1 MIDRIVIQING
12 VTPDF
17 VDLKLEDVMSTFD
30 EFKGKQTG
38 VRNSLTYTFKKS
50 KATLRIEGSLHKSV
64 KENNYE
70 PFAYSE
76 AVAVLQE
83 IASFLEIPLS
93 AFRINS
99 IEIGVNISVNELP
112 MRYIETISEYKGNKF
127 IPMTPRTGTNK
138 IYGRRCKLAEY
149 EIKFYDKIA
158 DYILEKKIKVAEREE
173 LPKNLLRYEIKL
185 SRKQLMTFGFPNPT
199 AENLLKRRYAI
210 FCVYLLRSIM
220 KDIVFTNDIVDYSK
234 IPDYSSKVL
243 QNKIKKYI
251 FAVSDGYDR
260 YLAYLKD
267 YVGEDEYKKAKRS
280 KASSIKSMQPFLYG
294 KYETELKERF
304 GEEIATVHNYKRAI
318 RSKKV

>member
-1 MIDRIVIQING
+1 MIDRIVMQIKG
-12 VTPDF
+12 VAPSLI
-17 VDLKLEDVMSTFD
+17 DLKLEDVMGIFD
-30 EFKGKQTG
+30 EFKGKQIG
-38 VRNSLTYTFKKS
+38 VRNSLTYTYYKS
-50 KATLRIEGSLHKSV
+50 RAILKIEGSLHKFV

-70 PFAYSE
+70 LFTYSE
-76 AVAVLQE
+76 AVTALQE

-99 IEIGVNISVNELP
+99 IEIGVNIPVNELP
-112 MRYIETISEYKGNKF
+112 IRYIETISEYKGNKF

-138 IYGRRCKLAEY
+138 IYGRRCKLSGY

-158 DYILEKKIKVAEREE
+158 DYIREKKIKVADRER

-185 SRKQLMTFGFPNPT
+185 SRKQLMTFRFPDPT

-220 KDIVFTNDIVDYSK
+220 KDIVFTNDMVDYSK
-234 IPDYSSKVL
+234 IPDCSSKVL
-243 QNKIKKYI
+243 QNRIKRYI

-267 YVGEDEYKKAKRS
+267 YVGENEYKKAKRS
-280 KASSIKSMQPFLYG
+280 KIRLIKSMHPFLYG
-294 KYETELKERF
+294 KYEKELKERF
-304 GEEIATVHNYKRAI
+304 VEEIAKVHDYKRAVK
-318 RSKKV
+318 SKKV